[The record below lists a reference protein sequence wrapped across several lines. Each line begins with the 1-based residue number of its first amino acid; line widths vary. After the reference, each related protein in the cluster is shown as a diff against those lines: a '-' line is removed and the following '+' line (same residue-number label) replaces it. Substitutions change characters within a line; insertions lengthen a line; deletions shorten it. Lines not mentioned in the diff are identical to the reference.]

1 VNDTTYAFNG
11 ITHTTLNKTTF
22 NIHINLKNMN
32 TGKVVTAVLASVA
45 VGAALGILF
54 APEKGSV
61 TRRSISRRS
70 KQFTDDITDKA
81 NEFIDNM
88 AERFELAKD
97 EASQLAETGRNKT
110 EQVLSSVAHPKQHN

>member
-1 VNDTTYAFNG
+1 MNDTTCSFNG
-11 ITHTTLNKTTF
+11 ITHTTANKTTF
-22 NIHINLKNMN
+22 RIHINFKKMN
-32 TGKVVTAVLASVA
+32 TGKVVTAVLAGVV

-97 EASQLAETGRNKT
+97 EASQLAETERNKA
-110 EQVLSSVAHPKQHN
+110 EQVLSSVTHK